1 MWLRV
6 YIELAVPGGLPTVV
20 SHRAQSRASTSR
32 RANIVKDLIHTSAAA
47 ALLGA
52 VALGVASPAKAV
64 PINDPLGLCANPVAG
79 KCVWGTGHPRSN
91 VDIEFPA
98 NTPLEQEVV
107 DFATKTANDY
117 YATEAPTRADPNPA
131 GSSELR
137 VTGTA
142 YTSGTAPA
150 GTETV
155 VLKTVQNISGTAH
168 PMTWYK
174 AFPYNRATQAP
185 ITFDALFAPGVKPLD
200 VILPIVNE
208 QISTSSGEP
217 FAADPAAGHDPANYQ
232 NFAVTD
238 DAVIFF
244 FDKDE
249 LRAATS
255 DFQVS
260 VPRSA
265 IAPMLSPGI

>member
-1 MWLRV
+1 MKHFVRTT
-6 YIELAVPGGLPTVV
+6 AVG
-20 SHRAQSRASTSR
+20 
-32 RANIVKDLIHTSAAA
+32 

-52 VALGVASPAKAV
+52 TMLGAAGPAAAV

-98 NTPLEQEVV
+98 NTPLEQAVV

-117 YATEAPTRADPNPA
+117 YAAEAPAREDPSPM
-131 GSSELR
+131 GPSELT
-137 VTGTA
+137 VTSTA
-142 YTSGTAPA
+142 YTSGVAPA
-150 GTETV
+150 GTQTV
-155 VLKTVQNISGTAH
+155 VLKVFQNISGTAH

-174 AFPYNRATQAP
+174 AFPYNNATHAP
-185 ITFDALFAPGVKPLD
+185 ITFDTLFVPGVKPLE
-200 VILPIVNE
+200 VILPIVNQ
-208 QISTSSGEP
+208 QISASAGEP
-217 FAADPAAGHDPANYQ
+217 FDADPALGLDPANYQ
-232 NFAVTD
+232 NFAITD

-244 FDKDE
+244 FDKDA

-260 VPRSA
+260 IPRSA
-265 IAPMLSPGI
+265 IASMLSPGI

>member
-1 MWLRV
+1 
-6 YIELAVPGGLPTVV
+6 
-20 SHRAQSRASTSR
+20 
-32 RANIVKDLIHTSAAA
+32 VKDFVHTTAAA

-52 VALGVASPAKAV
+52 IALGAAGQANAIPV
-64 PINDPLGLCANPVAG
+64 NDPLGLCANPVAG
-79 KCVWGTGHPRSN
+79 KCVWGTGHPRSS

-98 NTPLEQEVV
+98 NTPLEQGIV
-107 DFATKTANDY
+107 DFATKTYNDY
-117 YATEAPTRADPNPA
+117 YATEAPTRANPNPDFP
-131 GSSELR
+131 SELK

-142 YTSGTAPA
+142 YTSGAAPT
-150 GTETV
+150 GTQTV
-155 VLKTVQNISGTAH
+155 VLKTFQNISDTAH

-174 AFPYNRATQAP
+174 AFPYNNATKAP
-185 ITFDALFAPGVKPLD
+185 ITFDTLFTPGAKPLD
-200 VILPIVNE
+200 VILPIVNQ
-208 QISTSSGEP
+208 QISASAGEP
-217 FAADPAAGHDPANYQ
+217 FEADPAAGYDPANYQ

-238 DAVIFF
+238 DAVVFF